1 LNKTIEILIAP
12 DGTSQ
17 IETKG
22 FVGSECQQA
31 SRFVEQ
37 ALGEQ
42 TNEALKSEFHQAA
55 TVEQS
60 MRQTR

>member
-1 LNKTIEILIAP
+1 LRIIEILIAP

-42 TNEALKSEFHQAA
+42 TNETLKSEFHQAA
-55 TVEQS
+55 TVEQP